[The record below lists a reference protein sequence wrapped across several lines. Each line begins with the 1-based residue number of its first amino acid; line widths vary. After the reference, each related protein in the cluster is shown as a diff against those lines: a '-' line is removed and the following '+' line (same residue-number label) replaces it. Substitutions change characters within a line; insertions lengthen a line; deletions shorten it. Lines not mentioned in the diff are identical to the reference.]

1 MPLPDTEEEFRQLLA
16 RALDLEDRPE
26 LARALAR
33 AIWNR
38 LHVWPTRHAQEAAAL
53 ERFFTGG
60 AARPLQSFPD
70 PYGELRDRTYDLP
83 KILKLDKG
91 FRREMAELTA
101 NLKEELEAWV
111 ELIPRIQ
118 RRRAESQVA

>member
-1 MPLPDTEEEFRQLLA
+1 
-16 RALDLEDRPE
+16 
-26 LARALAR
+26 
-33 AIWNR
+33 
-38 LHVWPTRHAQEAAAL
+38 
-53 ERFFTGG
+53 
-60 AARPLQSFPD
+60 
-70 PYGELRDRTYDLP
+70 
-83 KILKLDKG
+83 LDKG